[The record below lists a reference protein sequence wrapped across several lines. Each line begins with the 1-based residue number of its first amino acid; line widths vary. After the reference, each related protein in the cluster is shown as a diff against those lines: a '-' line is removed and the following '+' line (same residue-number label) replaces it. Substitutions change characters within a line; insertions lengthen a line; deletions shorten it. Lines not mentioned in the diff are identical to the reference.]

1 MDEKIFHAVAE
12 VLCSVLRDVEDPTGL
27 ITIILLSYYQ
37 IKLSNILRDVEDPT
51 GLIKIIN
58 IIGDFVIAI
67 MIGELFDVLHGN
79 VYTFDDAFDTHK

>member
-1 MDEKIFHAVAE
+1 MMIMIVVVMLLMKRPVSVDEKIFHAVAE

-27 ITIILLSYYQ
+27 T
-37 IKLSNILRDVEDPT
+37 
-51 GLIKIIN
+51 KIIN

-79 VYTFDDAFDTHK
+79 VYTFDDDF